1 MGRRWRPRPEDNP
14 LHQIL
19 GYNDSEDEDSELEDG
34 AEDRVT
40 GFLAELS
47 THGLVEGGG
56 ARRAAARWLRC
67 VDPRSGLSYL
77 WDPDTD
83 AVKWAAE
90 PASGEEAGDGAGVT
104 ASEAASKA
112 AINEA
117 AGSTQRAATVSAAE
131 ANEWA
136 RCCRRTR
143 GPLAAELGQP
153 AVMRLPQQSG
163 AACVYASE
171 GESTGLRDGAA
182 KGQTNR

>member
-19 GYNDSEDEDSELEDG
+19 GYNDSEDDDSEFEDG

-56 ARRAAARWLRC
+56 AGRAAARWLRC

-90 PASGEEAGDGAGVT
+90 PASDEEAGDGAGVT

-136 RCCRRTR
+136 RCTAPPAARPPACHPPRDA
-143 GPLAAELGQP
+143 LAAALQ
-153 AVMRLPQQSG
+153 G
-163 AACVYASE
+163 AA
-171 GESTGLRDGAA
+171 DGAVA
-182 KGQTNR
+182 D